1 MTKIVGL
8 TGGIASGKST
18 ISNYFK
24 DQEITVIDADRIA
37 HEVMKAGEPTVE
49 EIRQAFGDQVIQ
61 EDGEIDRDKLG
72 AIVFDS
78 DEKRDTLNRIV
89 HGEIRKLI
97 KEQKDQLIEENHP
110 LIVLDIPLLF
120 EAGYK
125 DEVDEV
131 LLVYVDRET
140 QIERL
145 LTRDSHLTRQDA
157 INRIQA
163 QMSLE
168 EKVKRADIK
177 INNERTIED
186 TIQQVEKW
194 LDATKQN

>member
-1 MTKIVGL
+1 
-8 TGGIASGKST
+8 
-18 ISNYFK
+18 
-24 DQEITVIDADRIA
+24 
-37 HEVMKAGEPTVE
+37 MKAGEPTVE

-89 HGEIRKLI
+89 HGEIRKRI

-120 EAGYK
+120 EAGYA

-163 QMSLE
+163 QMPLE

-177 INNERTIED
+177 INNEGTIEE
-186 TIQQVEKW
+186 TIQQVKKW
-194 LDATKQN
+194 LEATKQN

>member
-24 DQEITVIDADRIA
+24 EKQIPVIDADRIA

-49 EIRQAFGDQVIQ
+49 EIRQAFGNEVIQ
-61 EDGEIDRDKLG
+61 EDGEINRDKLG
-72 AIVFDS
+72 AIVFES

-89 HGEIRKLI
+89 HQEIRKRI
-97 KEQKDQLIEENHP
+97 KEQRDQLIEEQHP

-120 EAGYK
+120 EAGY
-125 DEVDEV
+125 EEEMDEV
-131 LLVYVDRET
+131 LLVYVDQET
-140 QIERL
+140 QIDRL
-145 LTRDSHLTRQDA
+145 LTRDAHLTRQDA
-157 INRIQA
+157 LNRIQS
-163 QMSLE
+163 QMPLE
-168 EKVKRADIK
+168 EKVKRADTRIS
-177 INNERTIED
+177 NEGTVEE

-194 LDATKQN
+194 LEATNK

>member
-18 ISNYFK
+18 ISNFFK
-24 DQEITVIDADRIA
+24 EQGIPVIDADRIA
-37 HEVMKAGEPTVE
+37 HKVMRAGEPAVE

-89 HGEIRKLI
+89 HGEIRKRI

-120 EAGYK
+120 EAGYA

-145 LTRDSHLTRQDA
+145 LARDSHLTRKDA

-163 QMSLE
+163 QMPLE

-177 INNERTIED
+177 INNEGTIEE
-186 TIQQVEKW
+186 TIQQVKKW
-194 LDATKQN
+194 LEATKQN

>member
-1 MTKIVGL
+1 
-8 TGGIASGKST
+8 
-18 ISNYFK
+18 
-24 DQEITVIDADRIA
+24 
-37 HEVMKAGEPTVE
+37 MKAGEPTVE

-89 HGEIRKLI
+89 HGEIRKRI

-120 EAGYK
+120 EAGYA

-145 LTRDSHLTRQDA
+145 LTRDSH
-157 INRIQA
+157 
-163 QMSLE
+163 
-168 EKVKRADIK
+168 
-177 INNERTIED
+177 
-186 TIQQVEKW
+186 
-194 LDATKQN
+194 